1 MPDELGTCMGLQ
13 PYGLHSA
20 PVHAMF
26 AVGMTRFFRVLATAL
41 TGLLIAAGAAS
52 AHPHVW
58 VTMKSVVVYGPDGAI
73 TGVRHSWTFD
83 DMYSAFATQGLE
95 QKKKGEFTPQELQPL
110 AKVNVESLK
119 EYDFFTYAKANGKDV
134 TFVEP
139 VEYSLEFDPKETL
152 LTLHFVLPLKTPLK
166 AKALNFEVFDPS
178 YFVDFALAEKDA
190 VSLEKAPAGCQ
201 IGVAKPQ
208 EMTKEMAQKL
218 AEIPP
223 DGKIPDNSYGAAF
236 SNKISVKCP

>member
-1 MPDELGTCMGLQ
+1 MIPLI
-13 PYGLHSA
+13 
-20 PVHAMF
+20 
-26 AVGMTRFFRVLATAL
+26 RILATAL
-41 TGLLIAAGAAS
+41 TGLLLAAGAAS

-58 VTMKSVVVYGPDGAI
+58 VTMKSAVVYGPDGSI
-73 TGVRHSWTFD
+73 TGVRHAWTFD

-95 QKKKGEFTPQELQPL
+95 SKKKGEFTPEELKPL
-110 AKVNVESLK
+110 AQVNVESLK

-134 TFVEP
+134 TFIEP
-139 VEYSLEFDPKETL
+139 VDYHLEFNAKDTL
-152 LTLHFVLPLKTPLK
+152 LTLHFVLPLKTPVK
-166 AKALNFEVFDPS
+166 AKTLNLEVFDPS

-201 IGVAKPQ
+201 LNLAKPQ
-208 EMTKEMAQKL
+208 EMTKEMTQKL

-223 DGKIPDNSYGAAF
+223 DQQIPNNSYGAAF